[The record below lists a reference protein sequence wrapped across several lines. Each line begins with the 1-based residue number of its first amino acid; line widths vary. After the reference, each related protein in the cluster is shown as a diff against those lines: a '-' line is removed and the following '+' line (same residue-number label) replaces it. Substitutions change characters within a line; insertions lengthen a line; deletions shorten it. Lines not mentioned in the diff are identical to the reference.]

1 MTALIK
7 NTLIKEWVLLMVLF
21 LIYFVSL
28 ILVNGDIL
36 SVSYVPYYNYLAQA
50 ISRGSLF
57 FLEVPQT
64 NYDLTQFAGNYT
76 MYWGFTPVLFILPF
90 YYAYGVAASDVFY
103 TFIAGTINIFLFYL
117 LLKETVKL
125 FDLKIKSIGLF
136 AILAGFALVSPN
148 FYLSL
153 GGRVWHTNQIISATY
168 LLLFMLF
175 TIKFVGSKY
184 KPSFL
189 LLSILFFNLAWLGRN
204 SLILYALLYVYV
216 IWKMRK
222 DKAQNLKH
230 VLLTIIISI
239 IIGFE
244 LFFVYNYLRFGDI
257 FETGLSMQLSDP
269 RFLEMLRDKN
279 YFSAVYWKE
288 NFEHYFLNHA
298 SLSLKYPYINEDPM
312 GNSIFSVYPLT
323 LFFFFLFQK
332 TIFKIKN
339 NAMFIGIGVSIILLI
354 ILMLMFFVGTGWT
367 QFGSRYFFDAIP
379 LLFLL
384 LVFVIDKI
392 PSVAVLVFMLYGFL
406 INYYGAVNFFDKY

>member
-1 MTALIK
+1 MISRLKKISLIEF
-7 NTLIKEWVLLMVLF
+7 TLLISIL

-28 ILVNGDIL
+28 IIINNDIFAT
-36 SVSYVPYYNYLAQA
+36 SYVPYYNYLAQA

-57 FLEVPQT
+57 FLDVPQT

>member
-7 NTLIKEWVLLMVLF
+7 NTLIKECVLLMVLF

-28 ILVNGDIL
+28 VLVNGDIL

-90 YYAYGVAASDVFY
+90 YYAYGVAASDVLY
-103 TFIAGTINIFLFYL
+103 TFIAGTLNIFLFYL

-125 FDLKIKSIGLF
+125 FDLKIRSIGLF
-136 AILAGFALVSPN
+136 AILAGFALISPN

-153 GGRVWHTNQIISATY
+153 GGRVWYTNQIISTTY

-216 IWKMRK
+216 IWKMRRDNAK
-222 DKAQNLKH
+222 NLKH
-230 VLLTIIISI
+230 VLPTIIISI

-244 LFFVYNYLRFGDI
+244 LFFMYNYLRFGDI

-269 RFLEMLRDKN
+269 RFLELLRDKN
-279 YFSAVYWKE
+279 YFSVIYWKE

-298 SLSLKYPYINEDPM
+298 SLSLKYPHINEDPM

-339 NAMFIGIGVSIILLI
+339 NAMFIGIGVSIIFLI
-354 ILMLMFFVGTGWT
+354 TLMLMSFVGTGWT

-406 INYYGAVNFFDKY
+406 INYYGALNFFNKY

>member
-1 MTALIK
+1 MTALMK
-7 NTLIKEWVLLMVLF
+7 KTSIKEWVLLMLLF

-57 FLEVPQT
+57 FLEVPPT
-64 NYDLTQFAGNYT
+64 NYDLTQFTGNYT
-76 MYWGFTPVLFILPF
+76 MYWGFTPVFFILPF
-90 YYAYGVAASDVFY
+90 YYAFGVVASDVFY
-103 TFIAGTINIFLFYL
+103 TFVAGFLNIFFFYL
-117 LLKETVKL
+117 LLKETIKL
-125 FDLKIKSIGLF
+125 FELKVKFIGLL

-153 GGRVWHTNQIISATY
+153 GGRVWHTNQIISVTY

-175 TIKFVGSKY
+175 TIKFVGSRY
-184 KPSFL
+184 KPLFL
-189 LLSILFFNLAWLGRN
+189 LFSILFFNLAWLGRN
-204 SLILYALLYVYV
+204 SLIVYALLYVYV
-216 IWKMRK
+216 IWRMRK
-222 DKAQNLKH
+222 DKIQNLKY
-230 VLLTIIISI
+230 VLLIIFTSI

-244 LFFVYNYLRFGDI
+244 LFFMYNFLRFGDI

-269 RFLEMLRDKN
+269 RFLELLRDKN

-298 SLSLKYPYINEDPM
+298 FLSLNYPHINEDPA
-312 GNSIFSVYPLT
+312 GNSIISVYPLT

-332 TIFKIKN
+332 TVFKIKN
-339 NAMFIGIGVSIILLI
+339 NAVFISIGVSIILLVTI
-354 ILMLMFFVGTGWT
+354 ILMFFVGTGWT

-392 PSVAVLVFMLYGFL
+392 PSVALMVFMIYGFL
-406 INYYGAVNFFDKY
+406 INTYGALNFFDKY